1 MKKKIIHCNSR
12 SSATVST
19 KRLHCGRVAGKD
31 IYTDF
36 MVIENTCHM
45 VFDSV
50 MNGMLYPKEA
60 CMELANYLMATNKRV
75 PAPLSHPSDA
85 DGNFLSAS
93 DPITFSAHNV
103 FAFDTD
109 WRIVGDKLVSN
120 TYIDMKRAAENP
132 EAHWLI
138 ERTNGKQPIDRSTGL
153 ELMVR
158 EEDGFGPDGEPYNLV
173 CHAIMNLDHSAIL
186 DPDRELGAK
195 NNTEAVGMFI
205 NAQGDSIDVV
215 EVEIAANASTPAM
228 RLPIAPRDTN
238 WDGAA
243 AEGRI
248 REYTGSTDA
257 PSSNYRKFF
266 MYFDQANADQFT
278 AYKLPFAD
286 IINGKPHV
294 IPAAISA
301 IQGALSGARGGVDIP
316 DADKQRI
323 QEFVTAYQARIER
336 EQSTMA
342 NANSNG
348 NSNNANAS
356 AADQGSIANIINKII
371 EVFGFKPKAGYNATA
386 TISNADGLINNNE
399 ADQMKEKIIAALNA
413 AGIKTDGL
421 SDDALFAAF
430 QNMKAPE
437 ADPEKAA
444 CADGEEEDD
453 KKAIVDNAK
462 LLDAINAL
470 TKKVE
475 AVELAA
481 NAAAKTEIEA
491 MAEQVA
497 GLNIGLTANAAKL
510 LPKAELE
517 SILAKNGVIVANSFG
532 GQRQGGS
539 SYEAMP
545 E

>member
-1 MKKKIIHCNSR
+1 MKKKLIHCNSR

-132 EAHWLI
+132 EAQWLI
-138 ERTNGKQPIDRSTGL
+138 ERANGKQPIDRSTGL

-186 DPDRELGAK
+186 DPDREPGAK
-195 NNTEAVGMFI
+195 NNAEAVGMFT

-238 WDGAA
+238 WDGVA

-266 MYFDQANADQFT
+266 MFFDQANADQFT

-323 QEFVTAYQARIER
+323 QDFVTAYQARIEV

-342 NANSNG
+342 NS
-348 NSNNANAS
+348 
-356 AADQGSIANIINKII
+356 DQSGFANIINKII
-371 EVFGFKPKAGYNATA
+371 EVFGFKPKAGY
-386 TISNADGLINNNE
+386 NADGLINNNE

-413 AGIKTDGL
+413 AGIKTEGL
-421 SDDALFAAF
+421 SDDALFAEF

-437 ADPEKAA
+437 GKPDTKPDVKP
-444 CADGEEEDD
+444 EEEDD
-453 KKAIVDNAK
+453 KKAMVDNAK

-470 TKKVE
+470 TAKVE

-481 NAAAKTEIEA
+481 NASARTEIDA

>member
-1 MKKKIIHCNSR
+1 MKKKLIHCNSR

-50 MNGMLYPKEA
+50 MNGMLYPKDS
-60 CMELANYLMATNKRV
+60 CMELANHLMATNKRV

-132 EAHWLI
+132 EAQWLI

-173 CHAIMNLDHSAIL
+173 CHVIVNLDHSAIL
-186 DPDRELGAK
+186 DPDREPGAK
-195 NNTEAVGMFI
+195 NNVEAVGMFT

-215 EVEIAANASTPAM
+215 EVEIANASTPAM
-228 RLPIAPRDTN
+228 RLPLAPRDTN

-266 MYFDQANADQFT
+266 MFFDQANADQFT

-323 QEFVTAYQARIER
+323 QYFVTAYQSRIER

-342 NANSNG
+342 NASH
-348 NSNNANAS
+348 NAS
-356 AADQGSIANIINKII
+356 DQGSIANIINKII
-371 EVFGFKPKAGYNATA
+371 EVFGFKPKAGYNA
-386 TISNADGLINNNE
+386 DGLTTVNNNE
-399 ADQMKEKIIAALNA
+399 ADQMKKEEIIAAFNA
-413 AGIKTDGL
+413 AGIKTEGL
-421 SDDALFAAF
+421 SDESLLAVYNSLTK
-430 QNMKAPE
+430 QEGKPE
-437 ADPEKAA
+437 GKPEDKKAA
-444 CADGEEEDD
+444 CADGEEDD
-453 KKAIVDNAK
+453 KKAMVDNAK

-470 TKKVE
+470 TAKVE

-481 NAAAKTEIEA
+481 NASARTEIEA

-539 SYEAMP
+539 QYEAMP

>member
-1 MKKKIIHCNSR
+1 MKKKLIHCNSR

-31 IYTDF
+31 IYTEF

-50 MNGMLYPKEA
+50 MNGMLYPKDA

-132 EAHWLI
+132 EAQWLI

-173 CHAIMNLDHSAIL
+173 CHAIVNLDHSAIL
-186 DPDRELGAK
+186 DPDREPGAK
-195 NNTEAVGMFI
+195 NNAEAVGMFT

-228 RLPIAPRDTN
+228 RLPIAPKDTN

-266 MYFDQANADQFT
+266 MFFDQANADQFA

-294 IPAAISA
+294 IPEALSE

-323 QEFVTAYQARIER
+323 QDFVAAYQSRIER
-336 EQSTMA
+336 EQSSMA
-342 NANSNG
+342 NANANT
-348 NSNNANAS
+348 NAN
-356 AADQGSIANIINKII
+356 DQGGIANIINKII
-371 EVFGFKPKAGYNATA
+371 EVFGFKPKAGY
-386 TISNADGLINNNE
+386 NADGLINNNE

-413 AGIKTDGL
+413 AGVKTDGL
-421 SDDALFAAF
+421 SDDALFAEF
-430 QNMKAPE
+430 QNMKATEGKPDTKPDVKPE
-437 ADPEKAA
+437 D
-444 CADGEEEDD
+444 EED
-453 KKAIVDNAK
+453 KKAMVDNAN
-462 LLDAINAL
+462 LLEAINAL
-470 TKKVE
+470 AKKVE

-497 GLNIGLTANAAKL
+497 DLKIGMTANAAKL
-510 LPKAELE
+510 LPKAELV
-517 SILAKNGVIVANSFG
+517 SILAANGVIVANSFG

-539 SYEAMP
+539 QYEAMP

>member
-1 MKKKIIHCNSR
+1 MKKKLIHCNSR

-50 MNGMLYPKEA
+50 MNGMLYPKDA
-60 CMELANYLMATNKRV
+60 CMELANYLMATNKRI

-132 EAHWLI
+132 EAQWLI

-158 EEDGFGPDGEPYNLV
+158 EEEGFGPDGEPYNLV
-173 CHAIMNLDHSAIL
+173 CHSIVNLDHSAIL
-186 DPDRELGAK
+186 DPDREPGAK
-195 NNTEAVGMFI
+195 NNAEAVGMFT

-215 EVEIAANASTPAM
+215 EVEIANASTPAM

-266 MYFDQANADQFT
+266 MYFDQANADKFT

-301 IQGALSGARGGVDIP
+301 IQGVLSGARGGVDIP
-316 DADKQRI
+316 DTDKQRI
-323 QEFVTAYQARIER
+323 QDFVTAYQSRIER

-342 NANSNG
+342 NASRNGTNSG
-348 NSNNANAS
+348 SNANAEN
-356 AADQGSIANIINKII
+356 QEGMIANIINKIT

-437 ADPEKAA
+437 VDPKK
-444 CADGEEEDD
+444 DDKKDEEEDD
-453 KKAIVDNAK
+453 KKSMVDNAK
-462 LLDAINAL
+462 ILDAINAL
-470 TKKVE
+470 AAKVE

-539 SYEAMP
+539 QYEAMP

>member
-1 MKKKIIHCNSR
+1 MKKKLIHCNSR

-31 IYTDF
+31 IYRDF
-36 MVIENTCHM
+36 AVIENTCHL
-45 VFDSV
+45 VFDTV
-50 MNGMLYPKEA
+50 MNGWFYPKDVCVA
-60 CMELANYLMATNKRV
+60 LANRLMESNAKI
-75 PAPLSHPSDA
+75 PAPISHPRNENGD
-85 DGNFLSAS
+85 LVLLAS
-93 DPITFSAHNV
+93 DMSMIITGNV
-103 FAFDTD
+103 FAFDSD
-109 WRIVGDKLVSN
+109 WRIEGDRLVSN
-120 TYIDMKRAAENP
+120 TYVDMEAAARHP
-132 EAHWLI
+132 DAQWLVDRI
-138 ERTNGKQPIDRSTGL
+138 HNKQPIDRSTGGMAAL
-153 ELMVR
+153 V
-158 EEDGFGPDGEPYNLV
+158 EEDGIGPDGEPYTDALR
-173 CHAIMNLDHSAIL
+173 ALDLDHSAIL
-186 DPDRELGAK
+186 DPDREPGAK
-195 NNTEAVGMFI
+195 NNAEAVGMFT

-238 WDGAA
+238 WDGSA

-266 MYFDQANADQFT
+266 MFFDQANADQFT

-294 IPAAISA
+294 IPAAIIA

-323 QEFVTAYQARIER
+323 QDFVTAYQARIEV

-342 NANSNG
+342 NS
-348 NSNNANAS
+348 
-356 AADQGSIANIINKII
+356 DQSGFANIINKII
-371 EVFGFKPKAGYNATA
+371 EVFGFKPKAGY
-386 TISNADGLINNNE
+386 NADGLINNNE

-421 SDDALFAAF
+421 SDDALFAEF

-437 ADPEKAA
+437 GKPDTKPDVKP
-444 CADGEEEDD
+444 EEEDD
-453 KKAIVDNAK
+453 KKAMVDNAK

-470 TKKVE
+470 TAKVE

-481 NAAAKTEIEA
+481 NASARTEIDA

-539 SYEAMP
+539 QYEAMP

>member
-1 MKKKIIHCNSR
+1 MKKKLIHCNSR

-36 MVIENTCHM
+36 MVVENTCHM

-50 MNGMLYPKEA
+50 MNGMLYPKDA
-60 CMELANYLMATNKRV
+60 CMELANHLMATNKRV

-132 EAHWLI
+132 EAQWLI

-158 EEDGFGPDGEPYNLV
+158 EEDGFGQDGEPYNLV
-173 CHAIMNLDHSAIL
+173 CHAIINLDHSAIL
-186 DPDRELGAK
+186 DPDREPGAK
-195 NNTEAVGMFI
+195 NNAEAVGMFT

-215 EVEIAANASTPAM
+215 EVEIANASTPAM
-228 RLPIAPRDTN
+228 RLPIAPKETN
-238 WDGAA
+238 WDGSA

-248 REYTGSTDA
+248 REYTSSTDA

-278 AYKLPFAD
+278 SYKLLFAD
-286 IINGKPHV
+286 IINGKPYV

-323 QEFVTAYQARIER
+323 QDFVTAYQSRIER
-336 EQSTMA
+336 EQSTMP
-342 NANSNG
+342 
-348 NSNNANAS
+348 NAS
-356 AADQGSIANIINKII
+356 AGTNSNADQQEGMIANIINKIT
-371 EVFGFKPKAGYNATA
+371 EVFGFKPKAGYNA
-386 TISNADGLINNNE
+386 DGSTTQSVNNNE

-437 ADPEKAA
+437 ADPKKAD
-444 CADGEEEDD
+444 CADGEEDD
-453 KKAIVDNAK
+453 KKAMVDNAK

-481 NAAAKTEIEA
+481 NAAAKTEIDA

-539 SYEAMP
+539 QYEAMP

>member
-1 MKKKIIHCNSR
+1 MKRKLIHCNSR

-50 MNGMLYPKEA
+50 MNGMLYPKDA
-60 CMELANYLMATNKRV
+60 CMELANYLMSTNKRV

-93 DPITFSAHNV
+93 DPITFPAHNV

-132 EAHWLI
+132 EAQWLI
-138 ERTNGKQPIDRSTGL
+138 DRTNGKQPIDRSTGL

-186 DPDRELGAK
+186 DPDREPGAK
-195 NNTEAVGMFI
+195 NNAEAVGMFT
-205 NAQGDSIDVV
+205 NAHGDSIDVV

-228 RLPIAPRDTN
+228 RLPIAPKETN

-243 AEGRI
+243 AEVRI

-266 MYFDQANADQFT
+266 MFFDQASSDQFT

-294 IPAAISA
+294 IPSAISA

-323 QEFVTAYQARIER
+323 QDFVMAYQSRIER
-336 EQSTMA
+336 EQPTMA
-342 NANSNG
+342 NSDHREMTVM
-348 NSNNANAS
+348 
-356 AADQGSIANIINKII
+356 DQGGIANIINKII

-386 TISNADGLINNNE
+386 TISNADGLTTVNNNE

-437 ADPEKAA
+437 ADPKKAA
-444 CADGEEEDD
+444 CADGEEDD
-453 KKAIVDNAK
+453 KKAMVDNAK
-462 LLDAINAL
+462 LLEAINAL
-470 TKKVE
+470 TAKVE

-481 NAAAKTEIEA
+481 NASARTEIET

-539 SYEAMP
+539 QYEAMP

>member
-1 MKKKIIHCNSR
+1 MPNSMKKKLIHCNSR

-60 CMELANYLMATNKRV
+60 CMELANHLMATNKRV

-132 EAHWLI
+132 EAQWLI
-138 ERTNGKQPIDRSTGL
+138 ERANGKQPIDRSTGL

-186 DPDRELGAK
+186 DPDREPGAK
-195 NNTEAVGMFI
+195 NNAEAVGMFT

-215 EVEIAANASTPAM
+215 EVEIANASTPAM
-228 RLPIAPRDTN
+228 RLPIAPKETN

-266 MYFDQANADQFT
+266 MFFDQSNADQFT

-323 QEFVTAYQARIER
+323 QEFVTAYQARIEG
-336 EQSTMA
+336 EQSSMA
-342 NANSNG
+342 NS
-348 NSNNANAS
+348 
-356 AADQGSIANIINKII
+356 DQSGIANIINKII
-371 EVFGFKPKAGYNATA
+371 EVFGFKPKAGY
-386 TISNADGLINNNE
+386 NADGLINNNE

-421 SDDALFAAF
+421 SDDALFAEF

-437 ADPEKAA
+437 GKPEDKKAA

-453 KKAIVDNAK
+453 KKAMVDNAK

-481 NAAAKTEIEA
+481 NASARAEIGA

-539 SYEAMP
+539 QYEAMP

>member
-1 MKKKIIHCNSR
+1 MKKKLIHCNSR

-19 KRLHCGRVAGKD
+19 KRLHCGRVAGND
-31 IYTDF
+31 IYRDF
-36 MVIENTCHM
+36 AVIENTCHL
-45 VFDSV
+45 VFDTV
-50 MNGMLYPKEA
+50 MNGWFYPKDVCVA
-60 CMELANYLMATNKRV
+60 LANRLMESNAKI
-75 PAPLSHPSDA
+75 PAPISHPRNENGD
-85 DGNFLSAS
+85 LVLLAS
-93 DPITFSAHNV
+93 DMSMIITGNV
-103 FAFDTD
+103 FAFDAD
-109 WRIVGDKLVSN
+109 WRIEGDRLMSN
-120 TYIDMKRAAENP
+120 TYVDMEAAARHP
-132 EAHWLI
+132 DAQWLVDRI
-138 ERTNGKQPIDRSTGL
+138 HNKQPIDRSTGGMAAL
-153 ELMVR
+153 V
-158 EEDGFGPDGEPYNLV
+158 EEDGIGPDGEPYTDALR
-173 CHAIMNLDHSAIL
+173 ALDLDHSAIL
-186 DPDRELGAK
+186 DPDREPGAK
-195 NNTEAVGMFI
+195 NNAEAVGMFT

-228 RLPIAPRDTN
+228 RLPIAPKETN

-248 REYTGSTDA
+248 REYTGSNDA

-266 MYFDQANADQFT
+266 MYFDQANADQFS

-301 IQGALSGARGGVDIP
+301 IQGALSGARGGVNIP
-316 DADKQRI
+316 DADKKRI
-323 QEFVTAYQARIER
+323 QDFVTTYQSRIER
-336 EQSTMA
+336 EQSSMA
-342 NANSNG
+342 NASNIA
-348 NSNNANAS
+348 NANAS
-356 AADQGSIANIINKII
+356 DQGGIANIINKII
-371 EVFGFKPKAGYNATA
+371 EVFGFKPKAGY
-386 TISNADGLINNNE
+386 NADGLINNNE

-421 SDDALFAAF
+421 SDDALFAEF

-437 ADPEKAA
+437 GKPEDKKAA
-444 CADGEEEDD
+444 CADGEEED
-453 KKAIVDNAK
+453 KKAMVDNAK
-462 LLDAINAL
+462 LLEAINSL

-481 NAAAKTEIEA
+481 NASARTEIEA

-539 SYEAMP
+539 QYEAMP

>member
-1 MKKKIIHCNSR
+1 MKKKLIHCNSR

-50 MNGMLYPKEA
+50 MNGMLYPKDA
-60 CMELANYLMATNKRV
+60 CMDLANHLMATNKRV

-132 EAHWLI
+132 EAQWLI
-138 ERTNGKQPIDRSTGL
+138 ERANGKQPIDRSTGL

-173 CHAIMNLDHSAIL
+173 CHAIVNLDHSAIL
-186 DPDRELGAK
+186 DPDREPGAK
-195 NNTEAVGMFI
+195 NNAEAVGMFT

-215 EVEIAANASTPAM
+215 EVEIAANASAPAM
-228 RLPIAPRDTN
+228 RLPTAPRDTS
-238 WDGAA
+238 WDDAA

-294 IPAAISA
+294 VPAAISA
-301 IQGALSGARGGVDIP
+301 IQGALSGVRGGVDIP

-323 QEFVTAYQARIER
+323 QDFVTAYQARIEG

-342 NANSNG
+342 NS
-348 NSNNANAS
+348 
-356 AADQGSIANIINKII
+356 DQGGIANIINKII
-371 EVFGFKPKAGYNATA
+371 EVFGFKPKAGYNA
-386 TISNADGLINNNE
+386 DGSTTQSVNNNE

-437 ADPEKAA
+437 ADPKKAA
-444 CADGEEEDD
+444 CADGEEDD
-453 KKAIVDNAK
+453 KKAMVDNAK
-462 LLDAINAL
+462 LLDAINNL

-481 NAAAKTEIEA
+481 NAAAKTEIET

-539 SYEAMP
+539 QYEAMP

>member
-1 MKKKIIHCNSR
+1 MKKKLIHCNSR

-31 IYTDF
+31 IYTEF

-60 CMELANYLMATNKRV
+60 CMELANYLMVTNKRV

-103 FAFDTD
+103 FAFDSD

-132 EAHWLI
+132 EAQWLI

-173 CHAIMNLDHSAIL
+173 CHAIVNLDHSAIL
-186 DPDRELGAK
+186 DPDREPGAK
-195 NNTEAVGMFI
+195 NNAEAVGMFT

-228 RLPIAPRDTN
+228 RLPIAPKDTN
-238 WDGAA
+238 WDGSA

-248 REYTGSTDA
+248 REYTASTDA

-266 MYFDQANADQFT
+266 MFFDQANADQFS

-316 DADKQRI
+316 DADRQRI
-323 QEFVTAYQARIER
+323 QDFVTAYQSRIER
-336 EQSTMA
+336 EQSSVA
-342 NANSNG
+342 NTN
-348 NSNNANAS
+348 
-356 AADQGSIANIINKII
+356 DQCGIANIINKII
-371 EVFGFKPKAGYNATA
+371 EVFGFKPKAGY
-386 TISNADGLINNNE
+386 NADGLINNNE

-421 SDDALFAAF
+421 SDDALFAEF

-437 ADPEKAA
+437 GKPEDKKSA
-444 CADGEEEDD
+444 CADGEEDD
-453 KKAIVDNAK
+453 KKAAMVDNVK

-470 TKKVE
+470 TAKVE

-481 NAAAKTEIEA
+481 NASARTEIDA

-539 SYEAMP
+539 QYEAMP

>member
-1 MKKKIIHCNSR
+1 MKKKLIHCNSR

-19 KRLHCGRVAGKD
+19 KRVYCGRVAGKD
-31 IYTDF
+31 LYRDF
-36 MVIENTCHM
+36 AVIENTCHL
-45 VFDSV
+45 VFDTV
-50 MNGMLYPKEA
+50 MNGWFYPKDVCVA
-60 CMELANYLMATNKRV
+60 LANRLMESNAKI
-75 PAPLSHPSDA
+75 PAPLSHPRNENGD
-85 DGNFLSAS
+85 LVLLAS
-93 DPITFSAHNV
+93 DMSMIITGNV
-103 FAFDTD
+103 FAFDAD
-109 WRIVGDKLVSN
+109 WRIEGDRLMSN
-120 TYIDMKRAAENP
+120 TYVDMEAAARHP
-132 EAHWLI
+132 DAQWLV
-138 ERTNGKQPIDRSTGL
+138 ERIRNKQPIDRSTGGMAAL
-153 ELMVR
+153 V
-158 EEDGFGPDGEPYNLV
+158 EEDGIGPDGEPYTDALR
-173 CHAIMNLDHSAIL
+173 ALDLDHSAIL
-186 DPDRELGAK
+186 DPDREPGAK
-195 NNTEAVGMFI
+195 NNAEAVGMFT

-238 WDGAA
+238 WDGSA
-243 AEGRI
+243 AEARI
-248 REYTGSTDA
+248 REYTGSTDE

-286 IINGKPHV
+286 IINGKPYV

-301 IQGALSGARGGVDIP
+301 IQGALSGARGGLDIP

-323 QEFVTAYQARIER
+323 QDFVTAHQARIER
-336 EQSTMA
+336 EQPTMA
-342 NANSNG
+342 NAN
-348 NSNNANAS
+348 NSNNAS
-356 AADQGSIANIINKII
+356 ARGEHQEGSIANIINKII
-371 EVFGFKPKAGYNATA
+371 EVFGFKPKAGYNAGA
-386 TISNADGLINNNE
+386 TNSSSTNNE

-437 ADPEKAA
+437 GKPAA
-444 CADGEEEDD
+444 CADGEEDD
-453 KKAIVDNAK
+453 QKAMVDNAK

-481 NAAAKTEIEA
+481 NAAAKTEIDA
-491 MAEQVA
+491 MAEHVA
-497 GLNIGLTANAAKL
+497 DLQIGLTANAAKL

-539 SYEAMP
+539 QYEAMP

>member
-1 MKKKIIHCNSR
+1 MKKKLIHCNSR

-132 EAHWLI
+132 EAQWLI

-186 DPDRELGAK
+186 DPDREPGAK
-195 NNTEAVGMFI
+195 NNTEAVGMFT

-215 EVEIAANASTPAM
+215 EVEIANASTPAM
-228 RLPIAPRDTN
+228 RLPIAPKETN
-238 WDGAA
+238 WDSAA
-243 AEGRI
+243 AEVRI
-248 REYTGSTDA
+248 REYTGSVDA

-266 MYFDQANADQFT
+266 MYFDQANADQFS

-323 QEFVTAYQARIER
+323 HGFVTAYQARIER
-336 EQSTMA
+336 EQSSMA
-342 NANSNG
+342 SANNSNS
-348 NSNNANAS
+348 NSNNANTIT
-356 AADQGSIANIINKII
+356 ADQGSIANIINKII
-371 EVFGFKPKAGYNATA
+371 EVFGFKPKAGYNADCST
-386 TISNADGLINNNE
+386 TQSINNNE

-430 QNMKAPE
+430 QNMKGPE
-437 ADPEKAA
+437 GKPEDKKAA
-444 CADGEEEDD
+444 CADGDD
-453 KKAIVDNAK
+453 KKAMVDNAK

-470 TKKVE
+470 TAKVE

-497 GLNIGLTANAAKL
+497 GLNIGLTSNAAKL

-539 SYEAMP
+539 QYEAMP

>member
-1 MKKKIIHCNSR
+1 MKKKLIHCNSR

-50 MNGMLYPKEA
+50 MNGMLYPKDA

-132 EAHWLI
+132 EAQWLI

-153 ELMVR
+153 ELMER

-173 CHAIMNLDHSAIL
+173 CHAIVNLDHSAIL
-186 DPDRELGAK
+186 DPDREPGAK
-195 NNTEAVGMFI
+195 NNTEAVGMFT

-238 WDGAA
+238 WDSSA

-266 MYFDQANADQFT
+266 MFFDQSNADQFT

-323 QEFVTAYQARIER
+323 QDFVTAYQARIEG

-342 NANSNG
+342 NS
-348 NSNNANAS
+348 
-356 AADQGSIANIINKII
+356 DQSGIANIINKII
-371 EVFGFKPKAGYNATA
+371 EVFGFKPKAGY
-386 TISNADGLINNNE
+386 NADGLINNNE

-421 SDDALFAAF
+421 SDDALFAEF

-437 ADPEKAA
+437 GKPDTKPDVKL
-444 CADGEEEDD
+444 EEEDD
-453 KKAIVDNAK
+453 KKAMVDNAK

-481 NAAAKTEIEA
+481 NASARTEIDA

-532 GQRQGGS
+532 GQRQGVS
-539 SYEAMP
+539 QYEAMP

>member
-1 MKKKIIHCNSR
+1 
-12 SSATVST
+12 
-19 KRLHCGRVAGKD
+19 
-31 IYTDF
+31 
-36 MVIENTCHM
+36 
-45 VFDSV
+45 
-50 MNGMLYPKEA
+50 
-60 CMELANYLMATNKRV
+60 
-75 PAPLSHPSDA
+75 
-85 DGNFLSAS
+85 
-93 DPITFSAHNV
+93 
-103 FAFDTD
+103 
-109 WRIVGDKLVSN
+109 
-120 TYIDMKRAAENP
+120 
-132 EAHWLI
+132 
-138 ERTNGKQPIDRSTGL
+138 
-153 ELMVR
+153 
-158 EEDGFGPDGEPYNLV
+158 
-173 CHAIMNLDHSAIL
+173 
-186 DPDRELGAK
+186 
-195 NNTEAVGMFI
+195 
-205 NAQGDSIDVV
+205 
-215 EVEIAANASTPAM
+215 M
-228 RLPIAPRDTN
+228 RLPIAQRDTN

-323 QEFVTAYQARIER
+323 QDFVTAYQARIEG
-336 EQSTMA
+336 EQSTI
-342 NANSNG
+342 ANS
-348 NSNNANAS
+348 
-356 AADQGSIANIINKII
+356 DQGSITNIINKII

-413 AGIKTDGL
+413 AGVKTDGL
-421 SDDALFAAF
+421 SDDALFAEF

-437 ADPEKAA
+437 GKPDTKPDVKP
-444 CADGEEEDD
+444 EEEDD
-453 KKAIVDNAK
+453 KKAMVDNAK

-470 TKKVE
+470 TAKVE

-481 NAAAKTEIEA
+481 NASARTEIDA

>member
-1 MKKKIIHCNSR
+1 
-12 SSATVST
+12 
-19 KRLHCGRVAGKD
+19 
-31 IYTDF
+31 
-36 MVIENTCHM
+36 
-45 VFDSV
+45 
-50 MNGMLYPKEA
+50 
-60 CMELANYLMATNKRV
+60 
-75 PAPLSHPSDA
+75 
-85 DGNFLSAS
+85 
-93 DPITFSAHNV
+93 
-103 FAFDTD
+103 
-109 WRIVGDKLVSN
+109 
-120 TYIDMKRAAENP
+120 
-132 EAHWLI
+132 
-138 ERTNGKQPIDRSTGL
+138 
-153 ELMVR
+153 
-158 EEDGFGPDGEPYNLV
+158 
-173 CHAIMNLDHSAIL
+173 
-186 DPDRELGAK
+186 
-195 NNTEAVGMFI
+195 MFT
-205 NAQGDSIDVV
+205 NAQGDSLDVV
-215 EVEIAANASTPAM
+215 EVEIAANTSTPAM
-228 RLPIAPRDTN
+228 RLPIAPKETN
-238 WDGAA
+238 WDSAA

-248 REYTGSTDA
+248 REYTGSVDA

-323 QEFVTAYQARIER
+323 QEFMTAYQVRIER

-342 NANSNG
+342 NSSSANNNSSNANSDPQEG
-348 NSNNANAS
+348 MV
-356 AADQGSIANIINKII
+356 ANIINKIT
-371 EVFGFKPKAGYNATA
+371 EVFGFKPKAGYNAE
-386 TISNADGLINNNE
+386 GLINNNE

-437 ADPEKAA
+437 GKPDTKPDVKPE
-444 CADGEEEDD
+444 DEDD
-453 KKAIVDNAK
+453 KKAMVDNAK
-462 LLDAINAL
+462 LLEAINAL
-470 TKKVE
+470 TAKVE

-510 LPKAELE
+510 LPKDELE
-517 SILAKNGVIVANSFG
+517 SILAKNGVIVANSFS

-539 SYEAMP
+539 QFEAMP

>member
-1 MKKKIIHCNSR
+1 MEGY
-12 SSATVST
+12 TVFFAYEDT
-19 KRLHCGRVAGKD
+19 LLHRKR
-31 IYTDF
+31 DF
-36 MVIENTCHM
+36 WNM
-45 VFDSV
+45 
-50 MNGMLYPKEA
+50 A
-60 CMELANYLMATNKRV
+60 CSMGADLSQGDDFCSFTFLF
-75 PAPLSHPSDA
+75 PLSGDRFGVKTRSY
-85 DGNFLSAS
+85 
-93 DPITFSAHNV
+93 IT
-103 FAFDTD
+103 
-109 WRIVGDKLVSN
+109 
-120 TYIDMKRAAENP
+120 
-132 EAHWLI
+132 
-138 ERTNGKQPIDRSTGL
+138 ERTLYRLP
-153 ELMVR
+153 
-158 EEDGFGPDGEPYNLV
+158 
-173 CHAIMNLDHSAIL
+173 A
-186 DPDRELGAK
+186 
-195 NNTEAVGMFI
+195 
-205 NAQGDSIDVV
+205 
-215 EVEIAANASTPAM
+215 AM

-238 WDGAA
+238 WDGSA

-266 MYFDQANADQFT
+266 MFFDQADADQFT

-323 QEFVTAYQARIER
+323 QDFVAAYQARIEGG
-336 EQSTMA
+336 QSTMA
-342 NANSNG
+342 NS
-348 NSNNANAS
+348 
-356 AADQGSIANIINKII
+356 DQGSITNIINKII

-421 SDDALFAAF
+421 SDDALFSAF
-430 QNMKAPE
+430 QNMRAPE
-437 ADPEKAA
+437 GKPEDKKAA

-453 KKAIVDNAK
+453 NNAMVDNAK

-481 NAAAKTEIEA
+481 NAATKTEIDA

-497 GLNIGLTANAAKL
+497 GMNIGLTANAAKL

-539 SYEAMP
+539 QYEAMP

>member
-1 MKKKIIHCNSR
+1 MKKKLIHCNSR
-12 SSATVST
+12 SGATVST

-31 IYTDF
+31 IYTEF

-50 MNGMLYPKEA
+50 MNGMLYPKDA

-132 EAHWLI
+132 EAQWLI
-138 ERTNGKQPIDRSTGL
+138 ERTSGKQPIDRSTGL

-158 EEDGFGPDGEPYNLV
+158 EDDGFGPDGEPYNLV
-173 CHAIMNLDHSAIL
+173 CHAIVNLDHSAIL
-186 DPDRELGAK
+186 DPDREPGAK
-195 NNTEAVGMFI
+195 NNAEAVGMFT

-228 RLPIAPRDTN
+228 RLPIAPKDTN
-238 WDGAA
+238 WDGSA
-243 AEGRI
+243 AEVRI

-316 DADKQRI
+316 DSDKQRI
-323 QEFVTAYQARIER
+323 HEFVTAYQSRIER

-342 NANSNG
+342 NS
-348 NSNNANAS
+348 
-356 AADQGSIANIINKII
+356 DQGGIANIINKII
-371 EVFGFKPKAGYNATA
+371 EVFGFKPKAGY
-386 TISNADGLINNNE
+386 NADGLINNNE

-421 SDDALFAAF
+421 SDDALFAEF

-437 ADPEKAA
+437 GKPEDKKAA
-444 CADGEEEDD
+444 CADGEEDD
-453 KKAIVDNAK
+453 KKAMVDNAK
-462 LLDAINAL
+462 LLEAINSL

-481 NAAAKTEIEA
+481 NASARTEIDGL
-491 MAEQVA
+491 AEQVA
-497 GLNIGLTANAAKL
+497 DLKIGMTANAAKL
-510 LPKAELE
+510 LPKAELV
-517 SILAKNGVIVANSFG
+517 SILAANGVIVANSFG

-539 SYEAMP
+539 QYEAMP

>member
-1 MKKKIIHCNSR
+1 MKKKLIHCNSR

-60 CMELANYLMATNKRV
+60 CMDLANHLMATNKRV

-132 EAHWLI
+132 EAQWLI
-138 ERTNGKQPIDRSTGL
+138 DRTNGKQPIDRSTGL

-173 CHAIMNLDHSAIL
+173 CHAIVNLDHSAIL
-186 DPDRELGAK
+186 DPDREPGAK
-195 NNTEAVGMFI
+195 NNAEAVGMFT

-228 RLPIAPRDTN
+228 RLPIAPHDTN

-316 DADKQRI
+316 NADKQRI
-323 QEFVTAYQARIER
+323 QDFVTAYQARIER
-336 EQSTMA
+336 EQDTMA
-342 NANSNG
+342 NS
-348 NSNNANAS
+348 
-356 AADQGSIANIINKII
+356 DQIGIANIINKII

-413 AGIKTDGL
+413 AGVKTDGL
-421 SDDALFAAF
+421 SDDALFAEF

-437 ADPEKAA
+437 GKPDTKPDVKP
-444 CADGEEEDD
+444 EEEDD
-453 KKAIVDNAK
+453 KKAMVDNAK

-481 NAAAKTEIEA
+481 NAAAKTEIDA

-539 SYEAMP
+539 QYEAMP

>member
-1 MKKKIIHCNSR
+1 MKKKLIHCNSR

-31 IYTDF
+31 IYRDF
-36 MVIENTCHM
+36 AVIENTCHL
-45 VFDSV
+45 VFDTV
-50 MNGMLYPKEA
+50 MNGWFYPKDVCVA
-60 CMELANYLMATNKRV
+60 LANRLMESNAKI
-75 PAPLSHPSDA
+75 PAPISHPRNENGD
-85 DGNFLSAS
+85 LVLLAS
-93 DPITFSAHNV
+93 DMSMIITGNV
-103 FAFDTD
+103 FAFDAD
-109 WRIVGDKLVSN
+109 WRIEGDRLMSN
-120 TYIDMKRAAENP
+120 TYVDMEAAARHP
-132 EAHWLI
+132 DAQWLV
-138 ERTNGKQPIDRSTGL
+138 ERIHNKQPIDRSTGGMAAL
-153 ELMVR
+153 V
-158 EEDGFGPDGEPYNLV
+158 EEGGIGPDGEPYTDALR
-173 CHAIMNLDHSAIL
+173 ALDLDHSAIL
-186 DPDRELGAK
+186 DPDREPGAK
-195 NNTEAVGMFI
+195 NNSEAVGMFT

-228 RLPIAPRDTN
+228 RLPIAQRDTN

-266 MYFDQANADQFT
+266 MFFDQSNADQFT

-294 IPAAISA
+294 IQAAISA

-323 QEFVTAYQARIER
+323 QDFVTAYQARIEG

-342 NANSNG
+342 NS
-348 NSNNANAS
+348 
-356 AADQGSIANIINKII
+356 DQSGIANIINKII
-371 EVFGFKPKAGYNATA
+371 EVFGFKPKAGYNA
-386 TISNADGLINNNE
+386 DGSTTQSVNNNE

-421 SDDALFAAF
+421 SDDALFAEF

-437 ADPEKAA
+437 GKPDGKKAA

-453 KKAIVDNAK
+453 KKAAMVDNAK

-470 TKKVE
+470 TAKVE

-481 NAAAKTEIEA
+481 NASARTEIDA

>member
-1 MKKKIIHCNSR
+1 MKKKLIHCNSR

-60 CMELANYLMATNKRV
+60 CMELANHLMATNKRV

-132 EAHWLI
+132 EAQWLI

-173 CHAIMNLDHSAIL
+173 CHSIVNLDHSAIL
-186 DPDRELGAK
+186 DPDREPGAK
-195 NNTEAVGMFI
+195 NNAEAVGMFT

-248 REYTGSTDA
+248 REYTGSTEA

-286 IINGKPHV
+286 IINGNPYV

-301 IQGALSGARGGVDIP
+301 IQGALSGARGGVDIH

-323 QEFVTAYQARIER
+323 QEFVTAYQSRIER
-336 EQSTMA
+336 EQATMA
-342 NANSNG
+342 NTSNASNTNGTNSG
-348 NSNNANAS
+348 RNANA
-356 AADQGSIANIINKII
+356 DHQEGGIASIINKII
-371 EVFGFKPKAGYNATA
+371 EVFGFKPKAGYNA
-386 TISNADGLINNNE
+386 DVLINNNE
-399 ADQMKEKIIAALNA
+399 ADQMKEKIIAALSA
-413 AGIKTDGL
+413 AGVQTDGL
-421 SDDALFAAF
+421 SDDALMEAYAKRCGASDANNGCDTTPA
-430 QNMKAPE
+430 QDKAM
-437 ADPEKAA
+437 
-444 CADGEEEDD
+444 
-453 KKAIVDNAK
+453 VDNAK
-462 LLDAINAL
+462 LLEAINAL
-470 TKKVE
+470 TAKVE
-475 AVELAA
+475 SVELAA
-481 NAAAKTEIEA
+481 NAAAKTEIDA

-539 SYEAMP
+539 QYEAMP

>member
-1 MKKKIIHCNSR
+1 MKKKLIHCNSR

-50 MNGMLYPKEA
+50 MNGMLYPKDA

-93 DPITFSAHNV
+93 DPITFPAHNV

-132 EAHWLI
+132 EAQWLI
-138 ERTNGKQPIDRSTGL
+138 DRTNGKQPIDRSTGL

-173 CHAIMNLDHSAIL
+173 CHAIINLDHSAIL
-186 DPDRELGAK
+186 DPDREPGAK
-195 NNTEAVGMFI
+195 NNAEAVGMFT

-215 EVEIAANASTPAM
+215 EVEIANASTPAM
-228 RLPIAPRDTN
+228 RLPVAPRDTN
-238 WDGAA
+238 WDGSA

-248 REYTGSTDA
+248 REYTGSTDT

-316 DADKQRI
+316 DAEKQRI
-323 QEFVTAYQARIER
+323 QDFVTAYQARIER
-336 EQSTMA
+336 EQSVMT
-342 NANSNG
+342 NS
-348 NSNNANAS
+348 
-356 AADQGSIANIINKII
+356 DQGSIANIINKII

-386 TISNADGLINNNE
+386 TTSNADGSTNNE

-437 ADPEKAA
+437 GNPEAKKAA
-444 CADGEEEDD
+444 CADGEEDD
-453 KKAIVDNAK
+453 KKAMVDNAK
-462 LLDAINAL
+462 LLDAINNL
-470 TKKVE
+470 TAKVE

-481 NAAAKTEIEA
+481 NAAAKTEIDDLA
-491 MAEQVA
+491 KQVA
-497 GLNIGLTANAAKL
+497 DLKIGMTANAAKL
-510 LPKAELE
+510 LPKAELV
-517 SILAKNGVIVANSFG
+517 SILAANGVIVANSFG

-539 SYEAMP
+539 QYEAMP

>member
-1 MKKKIIHCNSR
+1 MKKKLIHCNSR

-31 IYTDF
+31 IYRDF
-36 MVIENTCHM
+36 AVIENTCHL
-45 VFDSV
+45 VFDTV
-50 MNGMLYPKEA
+50 MNGWFYPKDVCVA
-60 CMELANYLMATNKRV
+60 LANRLMESNAKI
-75 PAPLSHPSDA
+75 PAPISHPRNENGD
-85 DGNFLSAS
+85 LVLLAS
-93 DPITFSAHNV
+93 DMSMIITGNV
-103 FAFDTD
+103 FAFDAD
-109 WRIVGDKLVSN
+109 WRIEGDRLMSN
-120 TYIDMKRAAENP
+120 TYVDMEAAARHP
-132 EAHWLI
+132 DAQWLV
-138 ERTNGKQPIDRSTGL
+138 ERIHNKQPIDRSTGGMAAL
-153 ELMVR
+153 V
-158 EEDGFGPDGEPYNLV
+158 EEDGIGPDGEPYTDALR
-173 CHAIMNLDHSAIL
+173 ALDLDHSAIL
-186 DPDRELGAK
+186 DPDREPGAK
-195 NNTEAVGMFI
+195 NNAEAVGMFT

-228 RLPIAPRDTN
+228 RLPIAPKETN
-238 WDGAA
+238 WDGTA

-266 MYFDQANADQFT
+266 MYFYQANSDQFT

-316 DADKQRI
+316 DADRQRI
-323 QEFVTAYQARIER
+323 QDFVAAYQARIER
-336 EQSTMA
+336 EQSSV
-342 NANSNG
+342 ANS
-348 NSNNANAS
+348 
-356 AADQGSIANIINKII
+356 DQGGIANIINKII
-371 EVFGFKPKAGYNATA
+371 EVFGFKPKAGY
-386 TISNADGLINNNE
+386 NADGLINNNE

-421 SDDALFAAF
+421 SDDALFSAF

-437 ADPEKAA
+437 GKPDTKPDVKPE
-444 CADGEEEDD
+444 DEED
-453 KKAIVDNAK
+453 KKAMVDNAK

-470 TKKVE
+470 AKKVE

-497 GLNIGLTANAAKL
+497 DLKIGLTANAAKL

-539 SYEAMP
+539 QYEAMP